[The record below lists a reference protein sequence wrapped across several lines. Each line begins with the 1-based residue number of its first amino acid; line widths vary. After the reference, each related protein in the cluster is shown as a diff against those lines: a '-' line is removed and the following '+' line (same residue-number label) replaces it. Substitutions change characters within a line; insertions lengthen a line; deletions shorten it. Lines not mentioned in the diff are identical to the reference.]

1 MFQPKPMTHLLIAAP
16 KEQMASVVTELYRHR
31 VFHITDFVD
40 QGKEGYEGVR
50 LGTPLEGAGEL
61 STSLLKIRSIE
72 NVFQTSPE
80 TLFDVPKR
88 PVATIRQAIERELP
102 VIEAEVN
109 DLTVQRSAA
118 ESRIRECEQRITE
131 LKPFALVPLEMDLYH
146 GYESISVLA
155 GYIAKDVE
163 ISVPHEK
170 YYAARKDG
178 NFIVVFAETKDVA
191 EIERILA
198 DSGFQSVTIPNETGS
213 VQAAVDKY
221 TADQSQ
227 AKVAFDDANAKISE
241 LKAKYADLLAAC
253 DEVLSGDVE
262 RAEAPLRF
270 ATTEEAFVIDGWV
283 PADHIEPITAGLNQA
298 TGGRVYVTVDDDEI
312 DATAIPVEY
321 NNPSFAKP
329 TELFMD
335 VYARP
340 RYNEID
346 PTLILAIMFP
356 IFFGLIVGD
365 VGYGILFLILAL
377 FARKL
382 AMFKGEGGKNLI
394 KILVGS
400 SISTIFFGLLY
411 SECLG
416 YSLPWHAIIFQRH
429 LAIGA
434 DAAAHASGPDAMP
447 LLIVSV
453 WFGIIY
459 ITLGRIFGM
468 INHYRMD
475 HAGKHRTK
483 AILGQFGWIAILW
496 GLLVLVW
503 SFFSMEQMFGIVGM
517 MPDLTTA
524 PMIVPGFSVA
534 ALAGLILL
542 VVGCILLAQENV
554 LDLMEIPTIISHV
567 LSFCRIAAVG
577 LSSVAIAMVVNY
589 LSFGMFI
596 DPALAN
602 LDAVG
607 VIMIIVGVLIFICGH
622 ALNVGLGILGGGL
635 HSIRLHYVE
644 FFTKFYVGG
653 GIKYNPFGLKR
664 KFSEE

>member
-1 MFQPKPMTHLLIAAP
+1 MFQPKPMTHLLIVAH
-16 KEQMASVVTELYRHR
+16 KEQMVSVVTELYRHR
-31 VFHITDFVD
+31 VFHINDFVD

-50 LGTPLEGAGEL
+50 LGIPLEGASEL

-88 PVATIRQAIERELP
+88 PVAMIRQAIKRELP
-102 VIEAEVN
+102 IIESEVN

-118 ESRIRECEQRITE
+118 ESRIRECEQRISE
-131 LKPFALVPLEMDLYH
+131 LRPFALVPLEIDLYR
-146 GYESISVLA
+146 GYDNITVLA
-155 GYIAKDVE
+155 GYIDHD
-163 ISVPHEK
+163 IDLNVPHEK
-170 YYAARKDG
+170 YLVGHKDG
-178 NFIVVFAETKDVA
+178 NFIVVFVETKNVA
-191 EIERILA
+191 EIERTLSDA
-198 DSGFQSVTIPNETGS
+198 SFQSVIIPNETGS
-213 VQAAVDKY
+213 VQAALDKY
-221 TADQSQ
+221 TAEKNY
-227 AKVAFDDANAKISE
+227 AKIAFDNANKTINE
-241 LKAKYADLLAAC
+241 LKSKYADLLAAC
-253 DEVLSGDVE
+253 DEVLSSDVE

-270 ATTEEAFVIDGWV
+270 ATTEETFVIDGWI
-283 PADHIEPITAGLNQA
+283 PADQIEPITAGINQA
-298 TGGRVYVTVDDDEI
+298 TGGRVYITVDDDDV

-365 VGYGILFLILAL
+365 VGYGIFFLLLAL

-382 AMFKGEGGKNLI
+382 AIFKGEGGNNLI

-411 SECLG
+411 SEFLG
-416 YSLPWHAIIFQRH
+416 YALPWQAIIFQRH

-434 DAAAHASGPDAMP
+434 EATAHATGPDAMP
-447 LLIVSV
+447 MLIMSV
-453 WFGIIY
+453 WFGIGY

-468 INHYRMD
+468 INHYRMEQPS
-475 HAGKHRTK
+475 KERSK
-483 AILGQFGWIAILW
+483 AILGQFGWISILW
-496 GLLVLVW
+496 GLLILVW

-517 MPDLTTA
+517 MPDFTIT
-524 PMIVPGFSVA
+524 PQIVPGLSSTV
-534 ALAGLILL
+534 LGGLILV
-542 VVGCILLAQENV
+542 VVGCILLAQENI

-596 DPALAN
+596 DPAFAH

-607 VIMIIVGVLIFICGH
+607 VVMIIAGVLIFICGH

>member
-80 TLFDVPKR
+80 TLFDAPKR
-88 PVATIRQAIERELP
+88 PVATIREAIERELP
-102 VIEAEVN
+102 AIEAEVN
-109 DLTVQRSAA
+109 DLTVQRSSA
-118 ESRIRECEQRITE
+118 ESRLRECEQRIAE
-131 LKPFALVPLEMDLYH
+131 LKPFALVPLEMDLYR
-146 GYESISVLA
+146 GYDAVSALA
-155 GYIAKDVE
+155 GYIAKDVTLE
-163 ISVPHEK
+163 VPHEK
-170 YYAARKDG
+170 YYAAQKEG
-178 NFIVVFAETKDVA
+178 NFLVVFVQKKDLAETEKV
-191 EIERILA
+191 LA
-198 DSGFQSVTIPNETGS
+198 DADFQSVTIPNETGS
-213 VQAAVDKY
+213 VKAAIDKY
-221 TADQSQ
+221 TAEMGQQ
-227 AKVAFDDANAKISE
+227 KAAFDAANAKISE
-241 LKAKYADLLAAC
+241 LKTKYADLLAAC

-283 PADHIEPITAGLNQA
+283 PADHIEPITAGLTQA
-298 TGGRVYVTVDDDEI
+298 TGGRVYVTVDDEDVV
-312 DATAIPVEY
+312 DATEIPVEY

-340 RYNEID
+340 RYNELD

-356 IFFGLIVGD
+356 IFFGVIVGD
-365 VGYGILFLILAL
+365 VGYGIIFLILSL
-377 FARKL
+377 LVRKM
-382 AMFKGEGGKNLI
+382 AMFKGEGGRNLI
-394 KILVGS
+394 KILIGS
-400 SISTIFFGLLY
+400 SISTIFFGLIY

-416 YSLPWHAIIFQRH
+416 YALPWHALVFQRH

-434 DAAAHASGPDAMP
+434 DAAAHASGPDAIPM
-447 LLIVSV
+447 LIISV
-453 WFGIIY
+453 WIGIAY
-459 ITLGRIFGM
+459 ITVGRIFGM
-468 INHYRMD
+468 INHSRMD
-475 HAGKHRTK
+475 HPGPHRSK
-483 AILGQFGWIAILW
+483 AVMAQLGWILILW
-496 GLLVLVW
+496 GLLAMIW
-503 SFFSMEQMFGIVGM
+503 SFFPIPM
-517 MPDLTTA
+517 MPDLTQTLE
-524 PMIVPGFSVA
+524 IVSGLNVG
-534 ALAGLILL
+534 ALAGLVLL
-542 VVGCILLAQENV
+542 IIGCVFLARENV
-554 LDLMEIPTIISHV
+554 LDLMEIPTIISHG
-567 LSFCRIAAVG
+567 LSFCRLTAVG

-596 DPALAN
+596 TPALEN

-622 ALNVGLGILGGGL
+622 ALNVGLGLLGGGL

>member
-227 AKVAFDDANAKISE
+227 AKAAFDDANAKISE

-262 RAEAPLRF
+262 
-270 ATTEEAFVIDGWV
+270 
-283 PADHIEPITAGLNQA
+283 
-298 TGGRVYVTVDDDEI
+298 
-312 DATAIPVEY
+312 
-321 NNPSFAKP
+321 
-329 TELFMD
+329 
-335 VYARP
+335 
-340 RYNEID
+340 
-346 PTLILAIMFP
+346 
-356 IFFGLIVGD
+356 
-365 VGYGILFLILAL
+365 
-377 FARKL
+377 
-382 AMFKGEGGKNLI
+382 
-394 KILVGS
+394 
-400 SISTIFFGLLY
+400 
-411 SECLG
+411 
-416 YSLPWHAIIFQRH
+416 
-429 LAIGA
+429 
-434 DAAAHASGPDAMP
+434 
-447 LLIVSV
+447 
-453 WFGIIY
+453 
-459 ITLGRIFGM
+459 
-468 INHYRMD
+468 
-475 HAGKHRTK
+475 
-483 AILGQFGWIAILW
+483 
-496 GLLVLVW
+496 
-503 SFFSMEQMFGIVGM
+503 
-517 MPDLTTA
+517 
-524 PMIVPGFSVA
+524 
-534 ALAGLILL
+534 
-542 VVGCILLAQENV
+542 
-554 LDLMEIPTIISHV
+554 
-567 LSFCRIAAVG
+567 
-577 LSSVAIAMVVNY
+577 
-589 LSFGMFI
+589 
-596 DPALAN
+596 
-602 LDAVG
+602 
-607 VIMIIVGVLIFICGH
+607 
-622 ALNVGLGILGGGL
+622 
-635 HSIRLHYVE
+635 
-644 FFTKFYVGG
+644 
-653 GIKYNPFGLKR
+653 
-664 KFSEE
+664 

>member
-50 LGTPLEGAGEL
+50 LGSPLQGAGEL

-72 NVFQTSPE
+72 NVLQTSPE
-80 TLFDVPKR
+80 TLFDVPTR
-88 PVATIRQAIERELP
+88 PVATIREAIERELP
-102 VIEAEVN
+102 AIEAEVN
-109 DLTVQRSAA
+109 DLTAKRSAA
-118 ESRIRECEQRITE
+118 ESRMRECEQRITE
-131 LKPFALVPLEMDLYH
+131 LKPFALVPLEMDLYR
-146 GYESISVLA
+146 GYDTLAVLA
-155 GYIAKDVE
+155 GYISADVA
-163 ISVPHEK
+163 ITVPHEK

-178 NFIVVFAETKDVA
+178 NFIVVFVEKQHAG
-191 EIERILA
+191 EIERTLSEA
-198 DSGFQSVTIPNETGS
+198 DYQSVTIPHETGS
-213 VQAAVDKY
+213 VQASIDAY
-221 TADQSQ
+221 TADLSQ
-227 AKVAFDDANAKISE
+227 QKNAFDLTTAKITE

-270 ATTEEAFVIDGWV
+270 ATTEEAFVVDGWV
-283 PADHIEPITAGLNQA
+283 PADHIDEITAGLTQA
-298 TGGRVYVTVDDDEI
+298 TGGRVYVTVDDADT
-312 DATAIPVEY
+312 DATAVPVEY
-321 NNPSFAKP
+321 NNPSFATP
-329 TELFMD
+329 AQLFMD

-356 IFFGLIVGD
+356 IFFGIIVGD
-365 VGYGILFLILAL
+365 VGYGIIFLIMSLL
-377 FARKL
+377 VRKL
-382 AMFKGEGGKNLI
+382 AMFKGEGGKSLS
-394 KILVGS
+394 KILFGA

-411 SECLG
+411 SEFLG
-416 YSLPWHAIIFQRH
+416 YALPWHAIIFQRH

-434 DAAAHASGPDAMP
+434 DAAAHASGPDAIP
-447 LLIVSV
+447 LLIMSV
-453 WFGIIY
+453 WFGIAY
-459 ITLGRIFGM
+459 ITIGRIFGV

-483 AILGQFGWIAILW
+483 AIIGQVGWIAILW
-496 GLLVLVW
+496 GLLILVW
-503 SFFSMEQMFGIVGM
+503 SFFSMEQMFGISGM
-517 MPDLTTA
+517 MPDFTTA
-524 PMIVPGFSVA
+524 PLIAPGLSVT
-534 ALAGLILL
+534 ALGGLVLL
-542 VVGCILLAQENV
+542 VLGCIFLAQENV

-567 LSFCRIAAVG
+567 LSFCRLAAVG

-589 LSFGMFI
+589 LAFGMFI

-607 VIMIIVGVLIFICGH
+607 VIMIIIGVLIFILGH
-622 ALNVGLGILGGGL
+622 TLNVGLGLLGGGL